1 MTYTHA
7 NNDTQNGDATEKRE
21 DVQMGGDKG
30 KTERND
36 TTQPTGS
43 HSNEPAA
50 AEMMEEDGSNA
61 QGGVTDTTGLSK

>member
-36 TTQPTGS
+36 TAQPTGS

-50 AEMMEEDGSNA
+50 AEMMEEDGENA